1 MMQRISKSE
10 LAQRLA
16 QQVAIADDLTPD
28 KALEILLYGWKKYR
42 DFGTKYLNA
51 LKHREWFYIVEVMD
65 LSTYA
70 QIDLTKSESAHL
82 CPPE

>member
-28 KALEILLYGWKKYR
+28 KALDILLYGWKKYR
-42 DFGTKYLNA
+42 HFGTKYLDA

-70 QIDLTKSESAHL
+70 QIDLTKSEPAHL
-82 CPPE
+82 CENE